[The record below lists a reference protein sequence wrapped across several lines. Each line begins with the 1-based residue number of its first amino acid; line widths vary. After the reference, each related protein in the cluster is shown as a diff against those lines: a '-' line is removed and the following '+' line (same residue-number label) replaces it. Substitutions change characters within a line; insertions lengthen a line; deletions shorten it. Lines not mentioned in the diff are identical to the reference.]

1 MVVQLAAC
9 KALAAVKADF
19 SPCEIAGVRIE
30 AHRWKKPFSCNDAS
44 MPRGSRSA
52 AGDGSRPRTAPAP
65 EAAHAPT
72 SNTRHRNNDEPHPH
86 KVAPRPHAPKP
97 EPRRPRSAFVVDR
110 DGL

>member
-52 AGDGSRPRTAPAP
+52 AGDGSRPRTAPALP
-65 EAAHAPT
+65 EAAHAPP
-72 SNTRHRNNDEPHPH
+72 RHRRTHDNADINE
-86 KVAPRPHAPKP
+86 VAPRPHAPKP
-97 EPRRPRSAFVVDR
+97 EPRRSGSSTFVDR
-110 DGL
+110 DGM